1 MKKTIIILLA
11 LLVALPTSVLAQNLD
26 KVPHSRR
33 MHNMTNN
40 LVRTEIVTPQVNGY
54 NIYKADLHIHTIFS
68 DGDVTPS
75 LRVSE
80 AWYDGLD
87 IIAITD
93 HLEART
99 YERKMLK
106 ALAGYNA
113 DGKPHRYSHA
123 GAVKKKPDNTGI
135 NSNLNRAFNHAASRA
150 KKAYPE
156 LLVIKGTEIGREPTQ
171 MGHFN
176 ALFLTDIQG
185 VYDKDIK
192 ESFRKVKA
200 QGGLLIHNHPV
211 YRRKTTDKSE
221 WQEGI
226 YAEKWFDGVE
236 IVNGATF
243 YPKMIRRCIEENL
256 FMVAATDAHR
266 PTHAKYR
273 RLGIFRTHTLIFA
286 KENTQ
291 EAIKEALMERRTLGY
306 CGDNIMGKE
315 ELLKDLFN
323 ASVECKCVGYANGK
337 KSRIF
342 VITNNSSY
350 PYSLKKGGS
359 AMVLE
364 PFKSVRITIGK
375 DKEGQ
380 WIEPTYYVM
389 NMWHMDDKHP
399 LIKLQYTMPEENK

>member
-1 MKKTIIILLA
+1 MKKTIITLLI
-11 LLVALPTSVLAQNLD
+11 LLVALPTAVLAQDLS
-26 KVPHSRR
+26 KVPHARR
-33 MHNMTNN
+33 MYNLVNN
-40 LVRTEIVTPQVNGY
+40 LNRTEIVTPQVNGY
-54 NIYKADLHIHTIFS
+54 NVYKADLHIHTLFS
-68 DGDVTPS
+68 DGEVTPS
-75 LRVSE
+75 LRIAE
-80 AWYDGLD
+80 AWTDGLD

-135 NSNLNRAFNHAASRA
+135 KSNLNIAFKHADHQA
-150 KKAYPE
+150 KREYPH

-176 ALFLTDIQG
+176 ALFIKDIQG
-185 VYDKDIK
+185 VYDRDIK
-192 ESFRKVKA
+192 ESFRKVKE
-200 QGGLLIHNHPV
+200 QGGLLVHNHPA

-236 IVNGATF
+236 IVNGSTF
-243 YPKMIRRCIEENL
+243 YPKMVRRCIEENL

-266 PTHAKYR
+266 PTIAKYR

-291 EAIKEALMERRTLGY
+291 EAIKEALLERRTLGY
-306 CGDNIMGKE
+306 CGDNLMGKE

-323 ASVECKCVGYANGK
+323 ASVECKLVSNPNKGK
-337 KSRIF
+337 ERIF
-342 VITNNSSY
+342 IVTNNSSY
-350 PYSLKKGGS
+350 PYTLRRGRSLIT
-359 AMVLE
+359 LE
-364 PFKSVRITIGK
+364 PFKSIRVTLGK
-375 DKEGQ
+375 DKEGN
-380 WIEPTYYVM
+380 WIEPKYYVM
-389 NMWHMDDKHP
+389 NMWHMDEMHP
-399 LIKLQYTMPEENK
+399 QITLEYTLPENK

>member
-1 MKKTIIILLA
+1 MKKTIITLLI
-11 LLVALPTSVLAQNLD
+11 LLVALPTAVLAQDLS
-26 KVPHSRR
+26 KVPHARR
-33 MHNMTNN
+33 MYNLVNN
-40 LVRTEIVTPQVNGY
+40 LNRTEIVTPQVNGY
-54 NIYKADLHIHTIFS
+54 NVYKADLHIHTLFS
-68 DGDVTPS
+68 DGEVTPS
-75 LRVSE
+75 LRIAE
-80 AWYDGLD
+80 AWTDGLD

-123 GAVKKKPDNTGI
+123 GAVKKKPDNTGVK
-135 NSNLNRAFNHAASRA
+135 SNLNIAFKLAENRA
-150 KKAYPE
+150 KREYPH

-185 VYDKDIK
+185 VYDRDIK
-192 ESFRKVKA
+192 ESFRKVKE
-200 QGGLLIHNHPV
+200 QGGLLIHNHPA

-236 IVNGATF
+236 IVNGSTF
-243 YPKMIRRCIEENL
+243 YPKMVRRCTEENL

-266 PTHAKYR
+266 PTTAMYR
-273 RLGIFRTHTLIFA
+273 RLGLFRTHTLIFA

-291 EAIKEALMERRTLGY
+291 EAIKEALLERRTLGY
-306 CGDNIMGKE
+306 CGDNLMGKE

-323 ASVECKCVGYANGK
+323 ASVECKLVSNPNKGK
-337 KSRIF
+337 ERIF
-342 VITNNSSY
+342 IVTNNSSY
-350 PYSLKKGGS
+350 PYTLRRGRSS
-359 AMVLE
+359 ITLE
-364 PFKSVRITIGK
+364 PFKSVRVTLGK
-375 DKEGQ
+375 DKEGN
-380 WIEPTYYVM
+380 WIEPKYYVM
-389 NMWHMDDKHP
+389 NMWHMDEMHP
-399 LIKLQYTMPEENK
+399 QITLQYTTLEDK

>member
-1 MKKTIIILLA
+1 MKKTIITLLI
-11 LLVALPTSVLAQNLD
+11 LLVALPTAVLAQDLS
-26 KVPHSRR
+26 KVTHARR
-33 MHNMTNN
+33 MYNLVNN
-40 LVRTEIVTPQVNGY
+40 LNRTEIVTPQVNGY
-54 NIYKADLHIHTIFS
+54 NVYKADLHIHTLFS
-68 DGDVTPS
+68 DGDVTPA
-75 LRVSE
+75 LRIAE
-80 AWYDGLD
+80 AWTDGLD

-123 GAVKKKPDNTGI
+123 GAVKKKPDNTGVK
-135 NSNLNRAFNHAASRA
+135 SNLNIAFKHADHQA
-150 KKAYPE
+150 KREYPH

-176 ALFLTDIQG
+176 ALFIKDIQG
-185 VYDKDIK
+185 VYDRDIK
-192 ESFRKVKA
+192 ESFRKVKE
-200 QGGLLIHNHPV
+200 QGGLLVHNHPA

-236 IVNGATF
+236 IVNGSTF
-243 YPKMIRRCIEENL
+243 YPKMVRRCIEENL

-266 PTHAKYR
+266 PTTAQYR

-291 EAIKEALMERRTLGY
+291 EAIKEALLERRTMGY
-306 CGDNIMGKE
+306 CGDKLMGKE

-323 ASVECKCVGYANGK
+323 ASVECKLVSNPNKGK
-337 KSRIF
+337 ERIF
-342 VITNNSSY
+342 IVTNNSSY
-350 PYSLKKGGS
+350 TYTIKRGRSS
-359 AMVLE
+359 ITLE
-364 PFKSVRITIGK
+364 PFKSVRVTLGK
-375 DKEGQ
+375 DKEGN
-380 WIEPTYYVM
+380 WIEPKYYVM
-389 NMWHMDDKHP
+389 NMWHMDEMHP
-399 LIKLQYTMPEENK
+399 QITLQYTTPEEK